1 MWDSLKEVWPKAF
14 LTTTVLLIAY
24 GLFCGVRM
32 ILKDEKK
39 WRSDKKKDRQKNKK
53 EVIQK

>member
-1 MWDSLKEVWPKAF
+1 MWDSLKEVWPKTF

-32 ILKDEKK
+32 IIKDEKK
-39 WRSDKKKDRQKNKK
+39 RISDKKRIGKTH
-53 EVIQK
+53 

>member
-1 MWDSLKEVWPKAF
+1 MWESFKEVWPKTF

-32 ILKDEKK
+32 IFKDEKER
-39 WRSDKKKDRQKNKK
+39 RSDKKKDRQKSLK
-53 EVIQK
+53 

>member
-1 MWDSLKEVWPKAF
+1 MWDSLKEAWQEVWPKTF

-32 ILKDEKK
+32 VIKDEKK
-39 WRSDKKKDRQKNKK
+39 KKSDKKKDRQKSLK
-53 EVIQK
+53 